1 MSNSNWVDAKV
12 IENIHWT
19 DALYSLKV
27 EGDIGAYEA
36 GQFGR
41 LGLMIDDNII
51 GRPYSFV
58 SAPHEDFYEFYSIN
72 VPEGLL
78 SPKLAELKAGDHVY
92 LGKKA
97 NGFLVLNEI
106 PESEDLWMISTGTGI
121 GPFLSIVK
129 TQEPWKRFKKVVL
142 IHAVRH
148 AKELTYR
155 ELIDQ
160 IKAQHPDQ
168 FEYVPFVSRE
178 ETDFA
183 LPGRIPKALDN
194 GTLEERINLKIENG
208 KSQIMLCGNPDMVK
222 DVRETLEKRGLTK
235 NLRRTPGNISTENYW

>member
-1 MSNSNWVDAKV
+1 MSNWIDAKV

-19 DALYSLKV
+19 DSLYSLRV
-27 EGDIGAYEA
+27 EGDIENYEA

-41 LGLMIDDNII
+41 LGLKIEDQIV

-58 SAPHEDFYEFYSIN
+58 SAPDENIHEFYSISI
-72 VPEGLL
+72 EDGLI

-92 LGKKA
+92 LGEKA
-97 NGFLVLNEI
+97 NGFLVLSEI

-121 GPFLSIVK
+121 GPFLSILK
-129 TQEPWKRFKKVVL
+129 TDTPWKRFKKCILV
-142 IHAVRH
+142 HAVRN
-148 AKELTYR
+148 AEELSYR
-155 ELIDQ
+155 ELIDD
-160 IKAQHPDQ
+160 IKEQHADQ

-183 LPGRIPKALDN
+183 LPGRIPAAIENGAL
-194 GTLEERINLKIENG
+194 EKRANLTIENG
-208 KSQIMLCGNPDMVK
+208 KSQVMLCGNPDMVK
-222 DVRETLEKRGLTK
+222 DAKEKLQERGLTK

>member
-19 DALYSLKV
+19 DALYSLRV
-27 EGDIGAYEA
+27 EGDIGDYQA

-41 LGLMIDDNII
+41 LGLMIDDKII

-78 SPKLAELKAGDHVY
+78 SPKLADLKAGDHIY

-97 NGFLVLNEI
+97 NGFLILDEI

-121 GPFLSIVK
+121 GPFLSICK
-129 TQEPWKRFKKVVL
+129 TEEPWKRFKRVVL

-148 AKELTYR
+148 AEELTYR
-155 ELIDQ
+155 ELIDSV
-160 IKAQHPDQ
+160 KEKHPDQ
-168 FEYVPFVSRE
+168 FDYVPFVSRE

-183 LPGRIPKALDN
+183 LPGRIPNALKK
-194 GTLEERINLKIENG
+194 GQLEDRINLKIENG

-235 NLRRTPGNISTENYW
+235 NLRRTPGSISTENYW

>member
-1 MSNSNWVDAKV
+1 MSNWIDAEV

-19 DALYSLKV
+19 DTLYSLRVK
-27 EGDIGAYEA
+27 GDIGEYEA

-41 LGLMIDDNII
+41 LGLMIDEQIV

-58 SAPHEDFYEFYSIN
+58 SAPHEDFYEFYSID
-72 VPEGLL
+72 VEEGLL
-78 SPKLAELKAGDHVY
+78 SPRLAKLKAGDHIY

-106 PESEDLWMISTGTGI
+106 PESDDLWMISTGTGI
-121 GPFLSIVK
+121 GPFLSILK
-129 TQEPWKRFKKVVL
+129 TEKPWQRFKKCVL
-142 IHAVRH
+142 VHAVRT
-148 AKELTYR
+148 ASELTYQ
-155 ELIDQ
+155 ELINE
-160 IKAQHPDQ
+160 IKEKHPDQ

-178 ETDFA
+178 KTDFA
-183 LPGRIPKALDN
+183 LPGRIPKALKK
-194 GTLEERINLKIENG
+194 GTLEDRVNLKIENG

-235 NLRRTPGNISTENYW
+235 NLRKTPGSISTENYW

>member
-1 MSNSNWVDAKV
+1 MTDSNWIDATV
-12 IENIHWT
+12 IENKHWT
-19 DALYSLKV
+19 NALYSLKV
-27 EGDIGAYEA
+27 KGDIGAYEA

-41 LGLMIDDNII
+41 LGLMIDDKII

-58 SAPHEDFYEFYSIN
+58 SAPHEDYYEFYSIN
-72 VPEGLL
+72 VAEGLL

-97 NGFLVLNEI
+97 NGFLILNEI

-121 GPFLSIVK
+121 GPFLSIAK
-129 TQEPWKRFKKVVL
+129 TEQPWQRFKKVVL

-148 AKELTYR
+148 ADELTYR
-155 ELIDQ
+155 ELIDS
-160 IKAQHPDQ
+160 IKEQHPDQ

-183 LPGRIPKALDN
+183 LPGRIPQALQD
-194 GTLEERINLKIENG
+194 GTLEERIHLKIENG

-222 DVRETLEKRGLTK
+222 DVRETLQERGLTK
-235 NLRRTPGNISTENYW
+235 NLRRTPGSISTENYW

>member
-1 MSNSNWVDAKV
+1 MSDSNWVDAKV

-41 LGLMIDDNII
+41 LGLMIDDKII

-78 SPKLAELKAGDHVY
+78 SPKLAELKAGDHIY

-155 ELIDQ
+155 ELIDEV
-160 IKAQHPDQ
+160 KVQHPDQ

-235 NLRRTPGNISTENYW
+235 NLRRTPGSISTENYW

>member
-1 MSNSNWVDAKV
+1 MSNWVDAEV

-19 DALYSLKV
+19 DTLYSLRVK
-27 EGDIGAYEA
+27 GDIGEYEA

-41 LGLMIDDNII
+41 LGLMIDDQIV

-58 SAPHEDFYEFYSIN
+58 SAPHEDFYEFYSID
-72 VPEGLL
+72 VEEGLL
-78 SPKLAELKAGDHVY
+78 SPKLAKLKAGDHIY

-121 GPFLSIVK
+121 GPFLSILK
-129 TQEPWKRFKKVVL
+129 TEKPWQRFKKCVL
-142 IHAVRH
+142 VHAVRT
-148 AKELTYR
+148 ASELTYQD
-155 ELIDQ
+155 LINE
-160 IKAQHPDQ
+160 IKEKHTDQ

-178 ETDFA
+178 KTDFA
-183 LPGRIPKALDN
+183 LPGRIPKALKK
-194 GTLEERINLKIENG
+194 GKLEDRVNLQIENG

-235 NLRRTPGNISTENYW
+235 NLRKTPGSISTENYW